1 MARHA
6 SIGIMM
12 AATALISLP
21 VLAQTTSGTGP
32 AAPAPGVTS
41 SHTTTTTTTTR
52 PMTTE
57 NTSTTG
63 ASKFYTADHQVR
75 SSKLVG
81 ASVYNDQNQSIGS
94 IDDVLM
100 SDSNHKADTAV
111 ISVGGFLG
119 MGSKLV
125 TVPFDQLKIESDKVV
140 MPGASKAS
148 LEGMPDYHYTNA

>member
-6 SIGIMM
+6 SIGTTI
-12 AATALISLP
+12 AAAMLISCP
-21 VLAQTTSGTGP
+21 VLAQTATGTGP
-32 AAPAPGVTS
+32 AAPAPTSPPGMTS
-41 SHTTTTTTTTR
+41 SRTTTTTTTTH
-52 PMTTE
+52 PADT
-57 NTSTTG
+57 
-63 ASKFYTADHQVR
+63 ASSNSKYLTADHQMR
-75 SSKLVG
+75 ASKMVG

-100 SDSNHKADTAV
+100 GDSSHKADTVV

-125 TVPFDQLKIESDKVV
+125 SVPFDQLKVENDKIV
-140 MPGASKAS
+140 MPGATKAS